1 MGLVSTEKTVTMEQA
16 ARVGARV
23 AGVSA
28 LVTTLEEQL
37 GLLVGEARE
46 VYAPGLALLAGDL
59 RMVLRDAQ
67 PKLDRAETA
76 AADLIARVVLDE
88 ALARAEA

>member
-1 MGLVSTEKTVTMEQA
+1 MESDQTVTMEQA

-23 AGVSA
+23 AGVCA

-46 VYAPGLALLAGDL
+46 VYAPTLALVAGDL
-59 RMVLRDAQ
+59 RMNLRDAQ
-67 PKLDRAETA
+67 PKLERAETSA
-76 AADLIARVVLDE
+76 AELIARVVLDE

>member
-46 VYAPGLALLAGDL
+46 VYAPTLALLAGDL
-59 RMVLRDAQ
+59 RMNLRDAQ
-67 PKLDRAETA
+67 PKLERAETSA
-76 AADLIARVVLDE
+76 AELIAGVVLDE